1 MILVLALIGT
11 YLIQY
16 LPVFASVM
24 ENWFSHTIK
33 EKPDSNA
40 ASKKHHKPSHIIVLW
55 LVVRFPQ
62 FEIGILA
69 KVENEGKNSPQILT
83 ANVEPSKFG
92 YNICFPCCKWDIF
105 SIFNAYCDKYPNK
118 GDRGKR
124 DNGIETECAQ
134 NWQLEFHP

>member
-1 MILVLALIGT
+1 MILVLALIAT
-11 YLIQY
+11 YLIEY

-69 KVENEGKNSPQILT
+69 KVENERKNSPQILT
-83 ANVEPSKFG
+83 ANVEPSKFC
-92 YNICFPCCKWDIF
+92 YNI
-105 SIFNAYCDKYPNK
+105 
-118 GDRGKR
+118 
-124 DNGIETECAQ
+124 
-134 NWQLEFHP
+134 